1 MKDLDAATLLAVF
14 EEMLGWTMWPL
25 LAIAVLATL
34 AFLWV
39 LWRDGGLRPGLLV
52 TAQLLSVLGGIAAV
66 LIMLIVTHSAFTD
79 MGGPIDWLL
88 VLGIFV
94 GGAVGTGLG
103 LYALFGLIGGRRSS
117 GSDDASGWAGRN
129 VGTLDRAARIVAGLG
144 LLAAGVFGPLG
155 AWGLIGLVPLATAF
169 IGWCP
174 AYPVLGIN
182 TCRSS
187 RRASA

>member
-25 LAIAVLATL
+25 LALAVLATL

-39 LWRDGGLRPGLLV
+39 LWRDGGLRPALLV

-66 LIMLIVTHSAFTD
+66 LIMLIVTHSAFAD

-117 GSDDASGWAGRN
+117 VNDDGSGWAGRN

-174 AYPVLGIN
+174 AYPLLGIN
-182 TCRSS
+182 TCRAS